1 MFPVVQADVN
11 DFALSLYRNLPL
23 HNAIDYIRIQ
33 RSVTQVQKYTCKSVS
48 KTIGEE
54 YTPPPPQV
62 TEIDQKTSRSNLSC
76 IFVLREAVFIPPIN
90 SESRQFSV

>member
-1 MFPVVQADVN
+1 MHRERLFAYVSCSAADVN
-11 DFALSLYRNLPL
+11 DFALSLYRKLPL

-54 YTPPPPQV
+54 YIPPPAP
-62 TEIDQKTSRSNLSC
+62 
-76 IFVLREAVFIPPIN
+76 
-90 SESRQFSV
+90 

>member
-11 DFALSLYRNLPL
+11 DFALSLYKNLPL

-54 YTPPPPQV
+54 YIPPPAP
-62 TEIDQKTSRSNLSC
+62 LSD
-76 IFVLREAVFIPPIN
+76 RN
-90 SESRQFSV
+90 

>member
-54 YTPPPPQV
+54 Y
-62 TEIDQKTSRSNLSC
+62 
-76 IFVLREAVFIPPIN
+76 IPPTPL
-90 SESRQFSV
+90 SDRD